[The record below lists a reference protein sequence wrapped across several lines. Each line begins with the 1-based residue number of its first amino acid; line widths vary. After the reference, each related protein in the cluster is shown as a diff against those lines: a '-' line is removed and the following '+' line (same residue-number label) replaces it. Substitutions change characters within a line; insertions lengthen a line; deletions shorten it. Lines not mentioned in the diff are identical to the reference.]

1 MKGKKWLLFQVTG
14 AALIFTAFCS
24 AAIIIKDSELLS
36 WTMLFVTAIVSFVF
50 IMQFVIAQK
59 NIHRYI
65 AEVDE
70 QINNTERETIYN
82 FPAPTIIVD
91 ENGKIVWFNK
101 RFMEYIYESGDPF
114 GVNIQSIIP
123 ELDLEKATM
132 RNGTIIECKEKY
144 YRVCASVNKKDEI
157 ELRMLYFED
166 VTDYVILEQEF
177 KNTRPAV
184 MLVTLDNYEDLLQ
197 SIKESDKARILI
209 QIEKL
214 MESFIE
220 ENEGILRKTAADKFL
235 VILEEQKIASV
246 IENRFKIL
254 DNARQIAVDDKMT
267 VTLSI
272 GVGRGGNLIE
282 SEDFAK
288 QALDMAL
295 GRGGDQAAVK
305 TENDYQFF
313 GGVSKGIE
321 KQTKVKTRMIA
332 KGIMGLIEE
341 STAVYIMG
349 HRFGDL
355 DSIGSAVGLA
365 EAVRNMGKA
374 VSVVVNADENLAIP
388 LIDRINEMDE
398 NAETL
403 FITPDEAVSE
413 ITPTSLLVIV
423 DTHNQ
428 DIVESP
434 ELYKKAKQVVVID
447 HHRKMTNYIENAVI
461 FHHEPYASSASE
473 MVTELVQYFGDAG
486 KLSQYG
492 AEALLAGIM
501 LDTKSF
507 VMRTGVRT
515 FEAAAYLRKMG
526 ADTVAVR
533 SLFANSME
541 SYHEKTKLVAAA
553 EVYERCAIAT
563 NDSPIEN
570 IKVVAPQAA
579 DELLGIAGVDAA
591 FVIYMNNGM
600 ACFSARSLG
609 AMNVQIVMEKLGG
622 GGHQTMAGAQIEGMS
637 LTEAKEALINAID
650 QHRKEIS

>member
-14 AALIFTAFCS
+14 AALVFTAFCS

-59 NIHRYI
+59 NIHKYI

-114 GVNIQSIIP
+114 GVNIQSVIP
-123 ELDLEKATM
+123 ELDLEKAAM

-144 YRVCASVNKKDEI
+144 YRVCASVNKKDDI

-166 VTDYVILEQEF
+166 VTEYVLLEEEF

-220 ENEGILRKTAADKFL
+220 ENAGILRKTAADKFL
-235 VILEEQKIASV
+235 VILEEQKISSV

-254 DNARQIAVDDKMT
+254 DNARQIVVDDKMT

-374 VSVVVNADENLAIP
+374 VSVVVNAEDNLAIP

-413 ITPTSLLVIV
+413 ITPTSLLIIV

-434 ELYKKAKQVVVID
+434 ELYRKAKQVVVID

-486 KLSQYG
+486 KLSQYS
-492 AEALLAGIM
+492 AEALLSGIM

-541 SYHEKTKLVAAA
+541 SYHEKTKLVASA

-563 NDSPIEN
+563 NETPIEN

-637 LTEAKEALINAID
+637 LSEAKDALINAID

>member
-36 WTMLFVTAIVSFVF
+36 WTMLFVTALVSFIF

-59 NIHRYI
+59 NIHKYI

-123 ELDLEKATM
+123 DLDLEKAAV

-144 YRVCASVNKKDEI
+144 YRVCASVNKKDDI

-220 ENEGILRKTAADKFL
+220 ENAGILRKTAADKFL
-235 VILEEQKIASV
+235 VILEEQKIVSV

-254 DNARQIAVDDKMT
+254 DNARQIVVDDKMT

-374 VSVVVNADENLAIP
+374 VSVVVNAEDNLAIP

-413 ITPTSLLVIV
+413 ITPTSLLIIV

-434 ELYKKAKQVVVID
+434 ELYRKAKQVVVID

-486 KLSQYG
+486 KLSQYS
-492 AEALLAGIM
+492 AEALLSGIM

-541 SYHEKTKLVAAA
+541 SYHEKTKLVASA

-563 NDSPIEN
+563 NETPIEN

-622 GGHQTMAGAQIEGMS
+622 GGHQTMAGAQIEGMKLS
-637 LTEAKEALINAID
+637 EAKDALINAID

>member
-36 WTMLFVTAIVSFVF
+36 WTMLFVTAIVSFIF

-59 NIHRYI
+59 NIHKYI

-101 RFMEYIYESGDPF
+101 RFMEYIYESGDPL

-123 ELDLEKATM
+123 ELDLEKAAM

-144 YRVCASVNKKDEI
+144 YRVCASVNKKDDI

-166 VTDYVILEQEF
+166 VTEYVLLEEEF

-220 ENEGILRKTAADKFL
+220 ENAGILRKTAADKFL
-235 VILEEQKIASV
+235 IILEEQKISSV

-254 DNARQIAVDDKMT
+254 DNARQIVVDDKMT

-374 VSVVVNADENLAIP
+374 VSVVRVVVVERAIGMP
-388 LIDRINEMDE
+388 KHSSSLPMR
-398 NAETL
+398 L
-403 FITPDEAVSE
+403 FRKSHRHH
-413 ITPTSLLVIV
+413 SLL
-423 DTHNQ
+423 
-428 DIVESP
+428 
-434 ELYKKAKQVVVID
+434 
-447 HHRKMTNYIENAVI
+447 
-461 FHHEPYASSASE
+461 
-473 MVTELVQYFGDAG
+473 
-486 KLSQYG
+486 
-492 AEALLAGIM
+492 
-501 LDTKSF
+501 
-507 VMRTGVRT
+507 
-515 FEAAAYLRKMG
+515 
-526 ADTVAVR
+526 
-533 SLFANSME
+533 
-541 SYHEKTKLVAAA
+541 
-553 EVYERCAIAT
+553 
-563 NDSPIEN
+563 
-570 IKVVAPQAA
+570 
-579 DELLGIAGVDAA
+579 
-591 FVIYMNNGM
+591 
-600 ACFSARSLG
+600 
-609 AMNVQIVMEKLGG
+609 
-622 GGHQTMAGAQIEGMS
+622 
-637 LTEAKEALINAID
+637 
-650 QHRKEIS
+650 

>member
-14 AALIFTAFCS
+14 AALVFTAFCS
-24 AAIIIKDSELLS
+24 AAIIIKDSEILS

-91 ENGKIVWFNK
+91 DNGKIVWFNK
-101 RFMEYIYESGDPF
+101 RFVEYIYEAGDPF
-114 GVNIQSIIP
+114 GINIQSVIP
-123 ELDLEKATM
+123 ELDLEKAAS
-132 RNGTIIECKEKY
+132 RNGTIIECKDKY

-157 ELRMLYFED
+157 ELCMLYFED
-166 VTDYVILEQEF
+166 VTDYVILEQDF
-177 KNTRPAV
+177 RNTRPAV
-184 MLVTLDNYEDLLQ
+184 LLVTIDNYEDLIQ
-197 SIKESDKARILI
+197 NIKESDKARILI
-209 QIEKL
+209 QIEKM

-220 ENEGILRKTAADKFL
+220 ENHGILRKTSSDRFF
-235 VILEEQKIASV
+235 VILEEQKLAGI
-246 IENRFKIL
+246 IENRFRLL

-272 GVGRGGNLIE
+272 GVGRGTNLNE

-305 TENDYQFF
+305 TESDYQFF

-332 KGIMGLIEE
+332 KGIIGLINE

-374 VSVVVNADENLAIP
+374 VSVVVNAEENLAVP

-413 ITPTSLLVIV
+413 ITPTSLLIIV

-428 DIVESP
+428 DIVEST

-473 MVTELVQYFGDAG
+473 MVTELVQYFDEAG

-541 SYHEKTKLVAAA
+541 SYHEKTKLVASA

-563 NDSPIEN
+563 NDSFIKD

-591 FVIYMNNGM
+591 FVIYMNNDM

-622 GGHQTMAGAQIEGMS
+622 GGHQTMAGAQIEGMK
-637 LTEAKEALINAID
+637 LPEAKAALINAID

>member
-36 WTMLFVTAIVSFVF
+36 WTMLFVTAIVSFIF

-59 NIHRYI
+59 NIHKYI

-114 GVNIQSIIP
+114 GVNIQSVIP
-123 ELDLEKATM
+123 ELDLEKAAM

-144 YRVCASVNKKDEI
+144 YRVCASVNKKDDI

-166 VTDYVILEQEF
+166 VTEYVLLEEEF

-220 ENEGILRKTAADKFL
+220 ENAGILRKTAADKFL
-235 VILEEQKIASV
+235 VILEEQKISSV
-246 IENRFKIL
+246 MENRFKIL
-254 DNARQIAVDDKMT
+254 DNARQIVVDDKMT

-374 VSVVVNADENLAIP
+374 VSVVVNAEDNLAIP

-413 ITPTSLLVIV
+413 ITPTSLLIIV

-434 ELYKKAKQVVVID
+434 ELYRKAKQVVVID

-486 KLSQYG
+486 KLSQYS
-492 AEALLAGIM
+492 AEALLSGIM

-541 SYHEKTKLVAAA
+541 SYHEKTKLVASA

-563 NDSPIEN
+563 NETPIEN

-622 GGHQTMAGAQIEGMS
+622 GGHQTMAGAQIEGMKLS
-637 LTEAKEALINAID
+637 EAKDALINAID